1 MDQVVTTARRL
12 KRERQ
17 LKAFQASNQREADGY
32 TITLGG
38 TITLRNGTNLWL
50 ELNKVQP
57 KPGERVRIDLSR
69 VGMMDGTAV
78 ALLVSYRAACEE
90 AGARCELIGAEGAP
104 KELLKL
110 YERDA
115 KAPRPVRRRPQGL
128 LDQVGAATIRL
139 LVEVQLVLA
148 FFGQM
153 VAGAIVAIRAPR
165 TVNWRDL
172 GPTMERA
179 GADAVPI
186 VGLIN
191 FLVGL
196 VMALQSAMQ
205 LRRFGADIFLADLIG
220 ISVTRE
226 IGPLMTAIIV
236 CGRTGSAF
244 AAELGTMKTNEEID
258 ALRTMGFGQMRWLV
272 MPRALALMAVAPLLT
287 IIADLCGW
295 LGGLMIGMYRLDL
308 TFTAF
313 LTETQRAVKMS
324 DITSGLIKSVGFAL
338 ATALVSCQQGLATTG
353 GAEGVGRRTTAAV
366 VTTLFTLILIDVVFT
381 SFFEAARV
389 R

>member
-17 LKAFQASNQREADGY
+17 LKAFQASYTRDADGY

-38 TITLRNGTNLWL
+38 TITLRCGTNLWL
-50 ELNKVQP
+50 ELNKPQP
-57 KPGERVRIDLSR
+57 KPGDVVRVDLSR

-78 ALLVSYRAACEE
+78 ALLVSYRARCEE
-90 AGARCELIGAEGAP
+90 AGVHCELIGAEGPP

-115 KAPRPVRRRPQGL
+115 KAPRRVRRRPQGL
-128 LDQVGAATIRL
+128 LDQLGAATIL
-139 LVEVQLVLA
+139 LLLEVQLVLA

-153 VAGAIVAIRAPR
+153 VMGVILAFRAPR
-165 TVNWRDL
+165 SVAWRDVT
-172 GPTMERA
+172 PTMERA

-191 FLVGL
+191 FLIGL
-196 VMALQSAMQ
+196 VMALQSATQ
-205 LRRFGADIFLADLIG
+205 LRRFGADIFIADLIG

-226 IGPLMTAIIV
+226 IGPLMTAIII

-287 IIADLCGW
+287 IIADLCGI
-295 LGGLMIGMYRLDL
+295 LGGLVVGVYRLDL
-308 TFTAF
+308 TVAAYV
-313 LTETQRAVKMS
+313 TEMQRAVKMT

-338 ATALVSCQQGLATTG
+338 AIALVSCQQGLATTG

-366 VTTLFTLILIDVVFT
+366 VTGLFTLILIDVVFT
-381 SFFEAARV
+381 AFFEAARM